1 MHQLHGSH
9 LLCAAGGALLRAAA
23 KAWRT
28 AQTRMITRTPPHR
41 SKRQGRDAAV
51 WRSACGACEAAPGFE
66 SIARVLRNSALR
78 HQGEGDIASNAPTA
92 WFSPPLRCWWCTF
105 ACCRKSLANCANE
118 DDNTHTSTQVEETR
132 PGRCGVAQ
140 RLRGLR
146 GCTRL

>member
-51 WRSACGACEAAPGFE
+51 WRSACGACEAGPGFE
-66 SIARVLRNSALR
+66 RIARVLRNSALR

-92 WFSPPLRCWWCTF
+92 WFSPPPAPWTRVVTCIMMQHDGGAQYTSGP
-105 ACCRKSLANCANE
+105 A
-118 DDNTHTSTQVEETR
+118 NTH
-132 PGRCGVAQ
+132 AQ
-140 RLRGLR
+140 SSLRGRSTPLVGR
-146 GCTRL
+146 KTSASIR